1 MAIWYTKK
9 KKQKK
14 NDQKLFVQ
22 CYFDGDIKLLVCI
35 NICIRNFSQCYFE
48 EDTYYFQ
55 LYQHYNLCQCLF
67 EINKMYCYSYLF
79 ALFQSVLLKLQGL
92 SIMPEQFRT
101 GSQSKKCYKMIE
113 WKQRVQKLRRFDV
126 ETTQK
131 ILCGELIDISSILK
145 VQLTSN
151 RCHNFHELSTWNF
164 DVESM
169 ANRRR
174 CVHLDNTLGLVSVL
188 VRGLILLAGSSSLDE
203 PGILF
208 LCLNIS
214 TSVSVKLVRPDLN
227 VSAIYLVFLA
237 AFFQNF
243 LNA

>member
-131 ILCGELIDISSILK
+131 NPHGELIDISSILK
-145 VQLTSN
+145 VESTSN
-151 RCHNFHELSTWNF
+151 RCHNFHVDSPFKIDVISTNF
-164 DVESM
+164 P
-169 ANRRR
+169 
-174 CVHLDNTLGLVSVL
+174 
-188 VRGLILLAGSSSLDE
+188 RG
-203 PGILF
+203 
-208 LCLNIS
+208 IS
-214 TSVSVKLVRPDLN
+214 TSNRWRIDEDVSIWITHLAWCQYQFEVLFSQLEVLHQMN
-227 VSAIYLVFLA
+227 LVFC
-237 AFFQNF
+237 FFV
-243 LNA
+243 